1 MLDEIKNKVCSI
13 KERMVDFRRKLHRNP
28 ELSGQEEKTAAFVEG
43 VLKDNGILD
52 VRKGVGGWG
61 VTGVVRGGN
70 DGPAIAL
77 RADMDALPIGEKTG
91 KEYSSAVPGVMHAC
105 GHDVHTAVLLGT
117 AITLAGLRE
126 RLSGN
131 VKFIFQPSEE
141 TGNGGA
147 KKMIEDGALDNP
159 CPSAIVA
166 LHCYPDYE
174 AGTAGHKSGV
184 ITASSDRFTIGIKGK
199 SGHAAKPH
207 QTVDAILAAS
217 LAVNAIHHIVSRRID
232 PTENAVISIGQIN
245 GGTAPNIISEYVEI
259 KGTVRAFEESVRS
272 KMAPLIEQTVKGI
285 TESCGAS
292 YDFHYEAG
300 CPSVVN
306 DGVIDGLIRRCSID
320 VLGEKNTFEITKP
333 QMGAEDFSYFTR
345 KIPGALF
352 RLGTGNAK
360 KGINHPLHS
369 SRFDVDEEALAVG
382 ATLMSWIAVKY
393 LSENTP

>member
-43 VLKDNGILD
+43 VLKDNGVLD

-141 TGNGGA
+141 TGNGG
-147 KKMIEDGALDNP
+147 
-159 CPSAIVA
+159 
-166 LHCYPDYE
+166 
-174 AGTAGHKSGV
+174 
-184 ITASSDRFTIGIKGK
+184 
-199 SGHAAKPH
+199 
-207 QTVDAILAAS
+207 
-217 LAVNAIHHIVSRRID
+217 
-232 PTENAVISIGQIN
+232 
-245 GGTAPNIISEYVEI
+245 
-259 KGTVRAFEESVRS
+259 
-272 KMAPLIEQTVKGI
+272 
-285 TESCGAS
+285 
-292 YDFHYEAG
+292 
-300 CPSVVN
+300 
-306 DGVIDGLIRRCSID
+306 
-320 VLGEKNTFEITKP
+320 
-333 QMGAEDFSYFTR
+333 
-345 KIPGALF
+345 
-352 RLGTGNAK
+352 
-360 KGINHPLHS
+360 
-369 SRFDVDEEALAVG
+369 
-382 ATLMSWIAVKY
+382 
-393 LSENTP
+393 